1 MTQDKSKKEDFEE
14 FKQEVLDAV
23 DEAFDE
29 ATGEVADILKDY
41 IGSSDGKDKENT
53 SGEENEHTTTV
64 KRETNK

>member
-29 ATGEVADILKDY
+29 ATGEVANILKDY
-41 IGSSDGKDKENT
+41 IGSSENNELHRKQKNTIKNDK
-53 SGEENEHTTTV
+53 
-64 KRETNK
+64 